1 MHVIV
6 MGVCGCGKSTLGRRL
21 AEHYQ
26 IPFLEGDALHSPH
39 NVEKMASGIALTDE
53 DRWPWLRRVGAAL
66 AEQSDG
72 AVAGCSALKKSYRD
86 LLRETVGRDTRFI
99 FLHGAQ
105 SLLLERLMARKG
117 HYMPSD
123 LLQSQ
128 LDTLDIPDR
137 ESDVCEVDIAC
148 DTEEQLRRSLMFLE
162 REDH

>member
-1 MHVIV
+1 
-6 MGVCGCGKSTLGRRL
+6 MGVCGCGKSTLDADWL
-21 AEHYQ
+21 S
-26 IPFLEGDALHSPH
+26 IIKFLFLKETRCTAHTMSR
-39 NVEKMASGIALTDE
+39 KMASGIPLTDE

-137 ESDVCEVDIAC
+137 EADVCEVDIAC